1 MKAFYVI
8 ILSIFLSVN
17 VMAKDSFSNS
27 FSNNIDKQNCSQD
40 KSFVKNSSVFIPN
53 TQYMIAGSC
62 GFKPFRPFGC
72 SKGRAVCYCD
82 SQGNNCDWIW
92 VGCG

>member
-1 MKAFYVI
+1 MKFFYIVF
-8 ILSIFLSVN
+8 LSIFLSAN
-17 VMAKDSFSNS
+17 VMAEDT
-27 FSNNIDKQNCSQD
+27 FSNNPDKQNCSQD
-40 KSFVKNSSVFIPN
+40 KSFVENSSVFIPN

-72 SKGRAVCYCD
+72 SNGRAVCYCD
-82 SQGNNCDWIW
+82 STGNNCEWIW